1 MGINIQELEN
11 QIDEELMYMNDD
23 QPAEN
28 LQE

>member
-11 QIDEELMYMNDD
+11 QIDEELIYMNDD